1 VGGEEEEIG
10 VDIGVW
16 AGEVSETGASAGVA
30 GAGAGEAACVP
41 FRAGSAAAVVVGQ
54 EAPRSGNSLA
64 RKMAARLGVLV
75 AVGEGVAEEV
85 GKVMWR
91 EGVVGLEGVVME
103 VVDVGMVWRE
113 TVWGVW
119 RVVVV
124 AGVEIDRGTVAGGLR
139 GAVVEGCGKAERGR
153 EERWMGVKESV
164 RRVRR

>member
-1 VGGEEEEIG
+1 
-10 VDIGVW
+10 
-16 AGEVSETGASAGVA
+16 
-30 GAGAGEAACVP
+30 
-41 FRAGSAAAVVVGQ
+41 
-54 EAPRSGNSLA
+54 
-64 RKMAARLGVLV
+64 
-75 AVGEGVAEEV
+75 
-85 GKVMWR
+85 
-91 EGVVGLEGVVME
+91 VVGLEGVVME

-113 TVWGVW
+113 TVRGVW

>member
-1 VGGEEEEIG
+1 MPLEAEHSAPEDVGGEEEGIG

-85 GKVMWR
+85 GKVM
-91 EGVVGLEGVVME
+91 
-103 VVDVGMVWRE
+103 
-113 TVWGVW
+113 
-119 RVVVV
+119 
-124 AGVEIDRGTVAGGLR
+124 
-139 GAVVEGCGKAERGR
+139 
-153 EERWMGVKESV
+153 
-164 RRVRR
+164 